1 MSHRSRNK
9 APKYLAK
16 PPKDTVAI
24 WFEIKELKRDDPYPK
39 GCRYSYYYNKTEKD
53 SLIESFKKRIVEW
66 AKTYSSRA
74 AWQRDHSTTT
84 YSTSETVGGVTGENK
99 IIAVI
104 CHEEKVRAAWGE
116 VAP

>member
-24 WFEIKELKRDDPYPK
+24 WFEIKELKRDDPFPR
-39 GCRYSYYYNKTEKD
+39 GCKYSYYYNQEEK
-53 SLIESFKKRIVEW
+53 ESIIKSYLKQSTGWMR
-66 AKTYSSRA
+66 TYTSKER
-74 AWQRDHSTTT
+74 WQRDYQTTT
-84 YSTSETVGGVTGENK
+84 YSTSKTVGGVTGENK